1 LSGRD
6 IREVDAVARELGMTS
21 EERQD
26 FGIWLEEAKRLGDG
40 GTRNAR
46 GDFTFEELEDQGVY
60 FLEARRGTSQ

>member
-1 LSGRD
+1 
-6 IREVDAVARELGMTS
+6 MTS

-46 GDFTFEELEDQGVY
+46 GDFTFEELEAQGVY